1 MLNAI
6 VNKRSKPA
14 SRVIDRRLNDRVYVH
29 MWSKPRRSQIKSNR
43 AAKPRSQEHNYEL
56 INKIELHAEGRT

>member
-14 SRVIDRRLNDRVYVH
+14 SRVIDRRLNDRVYVCTYVVQTKTIPDQVE
-29 MWSKPRRSQIKSNR
+29 SRCEATKPR
-43 AAKPRSQEHNYEL
+43 A
-56 INKIELHAEGRT
+56 